1 MADVPV
7 LALSLRA
14 AETLLVVDRALLPH
28 VLAWLRATLEDLD
41 TV

>member
-14 AETLLVVDRALLPH
+14 AETLLLVDRSLLPH
-28 VLAWLRATLEDLD
+28 VLAWIPATLEDLD